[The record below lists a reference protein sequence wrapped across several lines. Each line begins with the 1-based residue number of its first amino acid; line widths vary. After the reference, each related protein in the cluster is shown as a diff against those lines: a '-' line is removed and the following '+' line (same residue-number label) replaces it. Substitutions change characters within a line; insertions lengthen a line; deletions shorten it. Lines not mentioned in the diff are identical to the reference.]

1 MMQPWYWLVLGMVLM
16 MLELFVLNFTLIWF
30 GLGAALV
37 ALVLWAFPTAAFSI
51 QIFLWAIS
59 STLLT
64 FLWYRYF
71 RRMLTDKTNAG
82 IAKEAIVGTIGLV
95 IKEPIEG
102 QHGMAR
108 FVPGLLG
115 DDEWLFICD
124 APVCI
129 GDRVRVKTINGNTLI
144 VGKAGA

>member
-1 MMQPWYWLVLGMVLM
+1 MQPWYWLVLGMVLM
-16 MLELFVLNFTLIWF
+16 MIELFVLNFTLIWF
-30 GLGAALV
+30 GLGAAFV
-37 ALVLWAFPTAAFSI
+37 ALLLWAIPTASI
-51 QIFLWAIS
+51 SVQVFLWAIS
-59 STLLT
+59 STTLT

-71 RRMLTDKTNAG
+71 RHKLIDKTSAG

-95 IKEPIEG
+95 IKVPVES
-102 QHGMAR
+102 QHGVAR

-124 APVCI
+124 QPLLV

-144 VGKAGA
+144 VDKAGA

>member
-1 MMQPWYWLVLGMVLM
+1 MQPWYWLVLGMILM
-16 MLELFVLNFTLIWF
+16 MLELFILNFTLIWF
-30 GLGAALV
+30 GLGATLV
-37 ALVLWAFPTAAFSI
+37 ALLLWLLPNTSIAIQVLLWAV
-51 QIFLWAIS
+51 S
-59 STLLT
+59 STSLT

-71 RRMLTDKTNAG
+71 RRMLVDKTPAG

-95 IKEPIEG
+95 IKIPVEG
-102 QHGMAR
+102 QHGVAR

-124 APVCI
+124 DPLAI

-144 VGKAGA
+144 VSKF